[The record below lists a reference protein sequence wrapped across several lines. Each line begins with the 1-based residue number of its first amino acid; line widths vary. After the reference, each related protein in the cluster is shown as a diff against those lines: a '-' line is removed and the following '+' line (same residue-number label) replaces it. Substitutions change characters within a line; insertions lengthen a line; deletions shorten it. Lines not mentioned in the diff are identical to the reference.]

1 MLPPGL
7 IFPGGTIEKG
17 NDMPEI
23 VEIRAR
29 QILDS
34 RGTPTVEVDV
44 TLLNGGWGRAAVP
57 SGASTGEH
65 EAVEL
70 RDGGGAW
77 MGKGVLEAVRNVETV
92 IAPEICGISALEQW
106 TVDSVMIGLDGT
118 PNKSRLGANAVLAVS
133 MAVARA
139 AADHLGLPLYS
150 YLGGPAARNLPVPF
164 MNILNGGKHASNPI
178 DLQEFMIVP
187 AGFDTFGEAL
197 RAGTEVFHALRAR
210 ASSVGLSTTVGDE
223 GGLAPDLPDNEAAL
237 DLIMESV
244 SDAGYEPG
252 RDVFIALDPAASE
265 FYRDGRYFMHGCS
278 PDGLTSEAIVE
289 YWKGLVDGY
298 PIISIEDGLA
308 EDDWDGWK
316 LMTSALGHRILI
328 VGDDLLVT
336 SETRLAR
343 AVGNGSANSILI
355 KLNQIGT
362 VTETMNTVNL
372 AQRSG
377 WKAIV
382 SHRSGETEDT
392 FISDLAVAMNTDLI
406 KTGSASRTDRVAKYN
421 QLLRIEEELGC
432 RAFFR
437 GRGIILDGGRE

>member
-1 MLPPGL
+1 
-7 IFPGGTIEKG
+7 
-17 NDMPEI
+17 MPEI
-23 VEIRAR
+23 INVKAR

-34 RGTPTVEVDV
+34 RGNPTVEAEVL
-44 TLLNGGWGRAAVP
+44 LLNGGWGRAAVP

-70 RDGGGAW
+70 RDGGDEYG
-77 MGKGVLEAVRNVETV
+77 GKSVRNAVRNIETV

-106 TVDSVMIGLDGT
+106 TVDRIMIDLDGT
-118 PNKSRLGANAVLAVS
+118 QNKSRLGANAVLAVS

-139 AADHLGLPLYS
+139 AAGHLGLPLYR
-150 YLGGPAARNLPVPF
+150 YLGGPAARHLPVPF

-178 DLQEFMIVP
+178 DLQEFMVVP
-187 AGFDTFGEAL
+187 AGFETFNRAL
-197 RAGTEVFHALRAR
+197 QAGTEVFHALRTR
-210 ASSVGLSTTVGDE
+210 AASRGLQTTVGDE
-223 GGLAPDLPDNEAAL
+223 GGLAPDLPDNRAAL
-237 DLIMESV
+237 DLIMESI
-244 SDAGYEPG
+244 SAAGYQPG
-252 RDVFIALDPAASE
+252 REIFIALDPAASE
-265 FYRDGRYFMHGCS
+265 FCRDGLYFMHGCS
-278 PDGLTSEAIVE
+278 PDGLDSAAMVD
-289 YWKGLVDGY
+289 YWESLVDTY

-316 LMTSALGHRILI
+316 LMNQRLGRRILV

-343 AVGNGSANSILI
+343 AIGNGAANSILI
-355 KLNQIGT
+355 KLNQIGS
-362 VTETMNTVNL
+362 VTETMDTVSL

-377 WKAIV
+377 WKAMV

-392 FISDLAVAMNTDLI
+392 FISDLSVAMNTDLI

-432 RAFFR
+432 QAFFR
-437 GRGIILDGGRE
+437 GRGILREPLGD